1 MNAPPPRFPDN
12 FVFGVATAAYQVE
25 GHIEN
30 DWSDWER
37 AGRVKHVA
45 GAGVDHWNR
54 WSEDY
59 RLTRDLGATAFRMSL
74 EWARIEPQR
83 GRFDEAVLDGYRRR
97 LVAMTEVGL
106 RPVVTLHH
114 FTHPTW
120 FHRETPWHLPESV
133 VAFRRYARACAQ
145 VLRGI
150 DAVVLTFNEP
160 MVLLLGGYVQGVIPP
175 G

>member
-1 MNAPPPRFPDN
+1 MKAPSLRFPSD

-30 DWSDWER
+30 DWSEWER
-37 AGRVKHVA
+37 AGRMKHVA

-59 RLTRDLGATAFRMSL
+59 QLTRDLGATAFRMSL

-83 GRFDEAVLDGYRRR
+83 GRFDDEALAGYRRR
-97 LVAMTEVGL
+97 LVAMTEAGL

-114 FTHPTW
+114 FTHPAW
-120 FHRETPWHLPESV
+120 FHRETPWHGPESV
-133 VAFRRYARACAQ
+133 AAFRRYARVCAE
-145 VLRGI
+145 VLKGL

-160 MVLLLGGYVQGVIPP
+160 MVLLLGGYVQG
-175 G
+175 